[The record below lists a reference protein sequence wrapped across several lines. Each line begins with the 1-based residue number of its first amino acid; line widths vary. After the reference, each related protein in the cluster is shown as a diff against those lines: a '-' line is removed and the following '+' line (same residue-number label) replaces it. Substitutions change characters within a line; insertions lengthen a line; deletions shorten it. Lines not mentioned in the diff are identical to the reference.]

1 MMNLLDQSFLELSTR
16 LGSNPMLI
24 QGGGGNTSI
33 KSESCIWIKASGKWL
48 MNAKSDS
55 MFIPLDYKIAMS
67 DVKSGDD
74 KFRASRV
81 YSDNNELRPSIETAF
96 HVMIPYNVVLH
107 VHSINVLVWSVQKYG
122 RSKLQKLLKGL
133 DWAWVDYVKP
143 GIQLSQEI
151 ELSLKNKAPHIF
163 ILENHGLIIAGDNC
177 ADAEALLLEVE
188 RRLTTPVK
196 NIQSSNNILLLDLAK
211 KISWS
216 LPLYEEVHC
225 LGIDSFAFK
234 TLLNKPL
241 YPDHV
246 VFLGS
251 IAPVVH
257 KGEDPIECLLKYNNL
272 HKCSASYLVVEGQGV
287 LVSPSISQA
296 SQEMLLCLAKLMM
309 RLPSNEELR
318 YLTNNEVM
326 ELVDWDA
333 EKYRKELVK

>member
-1 MMNLLDQSFLELSTR
+1 MSKFVRPL
-16 LGSNPMLI
+16 

-55 MFIPLDYKIAMS
+55 IFIPLDHKIAMS

-107 VHSINVLVWSVQKYG
+107 VHSINVLVWSVQKHG
-122 RSKLQKLLKGL
+122 RSKLKNLLKGL
-133 DWAWVDYVKP
+133 DWVWVDYVKP

-151 ELSLKNKAPHIF
+151 ELNLKNKAPRIF
-163 ILENHGLIIAGDNC
+163 ILENHGLVVAGDNC
-177 ADAEALLLEVE
+177 SDAEVLLLEVDS
-188 RRLTTPVK
+188 RLAVPVRAICSLNSTK
-196 NIQSSNNILLLDLAK
+196 LLDLARE
-211 KISWS
+211 IDWF
-216 LPLYEEVHC
+216 LPLYEDIHC
-225 LGIDSFAFK
+225 LGLDSCSFK
-234 TLLNKPL
+234 TLLNGAL

-246 VFLGS
+246 VFLGVV
-251 IAPVVH
+251 APVVYE
-257 KGEDPIECLLKYNNL
+257 GEDPTECLLKYNKL
-272 HKCSASYLVVEGQGV
+272 HKCSSNYLIIEGQGV
-287 LVSPSISQA
+287 LVSSSISLA
-296 SQEMLLCLAKLMM
+296 EQEMLLCLANLMM
-309 RLPSNEELR
+309 RLTSNEELR

>member
-1 MMNLLDQSFLELSTR
+1 MKSILDQSFLELSAR

-33 KSESCIWIKASGKWL
+33 KSESHIWIKASGKWL
-48 MNAKSDS
+48 MNAKSDA
-55 MFIPLDYKIAMS
+55 MFIPLDYKIAIS

-74 KFRASRV
+74 KFSASRV
-81 YSDNNELRPSIETAF
+81 YSDNNKLRPSIETAF

-107 VHSINVLVWSVQKYG
+107 VHSINTLVWSVQKHG
-122 RSKLQKLLKGL
+122 RSKLKKLLKGL
-133 DWAWVDYVKP
+133 NWVWIDYVKP
-143 GIQLSQEI
+143 GIKLSQEI
-151 ELSLKNKAPHIF
+151 ELSLKDEAPRVF
-163 ILENHGLIIAGDNC
+163 ILENHGLVIAGDDC
-177 ADAEALLLEVE
+177 ADAEALLLEVDS
-188 RRLTTPVK
+188 RLATPVK
-196 NIQSSNNILLLDLAK
+196 NIQLPDNTFLLDLAE
-211 KISWS
+211 KINWS
-216 LPLYEEVHC
+216 LPLYAEVHC

-234 TLLNKPL
+234 TLLNGSL

-251 IAPVVH
+251 VAPVVH

-272 HKCSASYLVVEGQGV
+272 HKCSASYLIVEGHGV
-287 LVSPSISQA
+287 LVLPSISQA

-309 RLPSNEELR
+309 RLPNNEELR

-326 ELVDWDA
+326 ELIDWDA